1 MRKRGYVRKFFLY
14 GEKLTYSFNL
24 YNSLAADGA
33 YAALKKILVK
43 NSAPPVVLCIGSDL
57 SVGDSLGP
65 LVGTMLKSRL
75 KELNIYVYGTLS
87 KPITAHEVKYINAF
101 LSQTHPDST
110 VIAVDAAV
118 GNSADVGLIKISKNA
133 LKPGSGAQKNLNKVG
148 NASIMGI
155 VAEKSLFNYALFS
168 ATRLNMVYRMAKI
181 ISDGIYD
188 YFTDYLASPDSSSF
202 NTNGNISAG

>member
-1 MRKRGYVRKFFLY
+1 M
-14 GEKLTYSFNL
+14 TYSFNL
-24 YNSLAADGA
+24 YNSLASDGA
-33 YAALKKILVK
+33 YAALKKILK
-43 NSAPPVVLCIGSDL
+43 KSSAPPVVLCIGSDL

-75 KELNIYVYGTLS
+75 KKLNVYVYGTLS
-87 KPITAHEVKYINAF
+87 KPITAHEVRYINNF
-101 LSQTHPDST
+101 LSNTHPDST

-118 GNSADVGLIKISKNA
+118 GNAADVGLIKISEKA
-133 LKPGSGAQKNLNKVG
+133 LKPGSGAQKNLNRVG
-148 NASIMGI
+148 DAAIMGI

-188 YFTDYLASPDSSSF
+188 YFSDFLSS
-202 NTNGNISAG
+202 NDLYINETTG